1 MTLLQ
6 AELLFKLISWGSAM
20 VDTALKL
27 KFAVDKI
34 GAMTDEECQKYI
46 EDQNLLSDNLMKEL
60 DTI

>member
-6 AELLFKLISWGSAM
+6 AELLFKLINWGSAM

-27 KFAVDKI
+27 KFAVDTI